1 MAYNTS
7 KIVLK
12 SYSVTGQEQ
21 EEWIINIA
29 DIVSSGNR
37 MECLTEC
44 SFNKQIRANVKEK
57 LIDVITNYSLVERL
71 LR

>member
-1 MAYNTS
+1 MAYHTN

-12 SYSVTGQEQ
+12 SYSVSGREQ
-21 EEWIINIA
+21 GEWIINIA

-44 SFNKQIRANVKEK
+44 SFNDQIRENVREK
-57 LIDVITNYSLVERL
+57 LIDVITNYPLVERL